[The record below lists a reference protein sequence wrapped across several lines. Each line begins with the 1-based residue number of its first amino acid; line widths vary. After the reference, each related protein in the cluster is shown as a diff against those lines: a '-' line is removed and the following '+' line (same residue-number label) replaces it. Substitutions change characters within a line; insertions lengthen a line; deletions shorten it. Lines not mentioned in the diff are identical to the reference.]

1 MGKQKASKDK
11 FNFELLI
18 VHFNGLRAGNASNK
32 KVHLVMNTGGE
43 VKDL

>member
-18 VHFNGLRAGNASNK
+18 VHFNGLRARSASNN
-32 KVHLVMNTGGE
+32 KVHLVKNTGGE
-43 VKDL
+43 VNDL